1 MIRTQE
7 NKAKKKRENLRGKNG
22 KTRIMKTD

>member
-7 NKAKKKRENLRGKNG
+7 NKAKKKRELEGEKNG